1 MAPGTRVIRSY
12 YHTPSETA
20 KDLFV
25 MALRAGHLR
34 AGPDC
39 RIERRVSAGHDL
51 LLGVKGNGCIS
62 TGGRVFP
69 VSPGELAWINGHH
82 PHAHW
87 ADRERPWELL
97 WARVDGR
104 SVDQIAAALEV
115 HRAPVFRPPDVPRL
129 ATILRSVLRLMRSRP
144 GALEALLHAEI
155 TRLLAA
161 LFEAR
166 LVEEARC
173 LNRGPAVPARIQKAV
188 DDLSLYYYRKWH
200 VPELARDA
208 GMSVPNFFRC
218 FRRATGLTPI
228 DYLRRER
235 INQAKRRLVESADFI
250 KEIAEQVGYLDQ
262 FYFSRDFKQHTRQ
275 SPTEF
280 RRRDFGFGQH

>member
-1 MAPGTRVIRSY
+1 M
-12 YHTPSETA
+12 A

-25 MALRAGHLR
+25 TVLRAGHLQ
-34 AGPDC
+34 AGPDY

-51 LLGVKGNGCIS
+51 LLCIKGNGYIS

-69 VSPGELAWINGHH
+69 VAPGELAWLNGRH

-87 ADRERPWELL
+87 ADRERPWELP
-97 WARVDGR
+97 WARVDGH
-104 SVDQIAAALEV
+104 STDQIAAALEV
-115 HRAPVFRPPDVPRL
+115 HRAPVFRLPDVPKL
-129 ATILRSVLRLMRSRP
+129 ATILRSVLRLMLSRP
-144 GALEALLHAEI
+144 RALEALLHAEI

-166 LVEEARC
+166 LVEEARY
-173 LNRGPAVPARIQKAV
+173 LNSGLEVPARIQQAV
-188 DDLSLYYYRKWH
+188 DDLSLYYYRQWR
-200 VPELARDA
+200 VPVLARDA

-235 INQAKRRLVESADFI
+235 INHAKRRLVESADSI
-250 KEIAEQVGYLDQ
+250 TEIAEQVGYLDQ
-262 FYFSRDFKQHTRQ
+262 FYFSRDFKQHTGQ

-280 RRRDFGFGQH
+280 RRREFCFGRR